1 MRRLYSSTY
10 KRGKGFTGR
19 LVERGFPRRGRP
31 NHLRSSRRYVMAA
44 RPSVDSVLSLAGLRS
59 QSDTTREPRLESQ
72 PAQRRWC
79 VDHSALADRRQRRQ
93 VRARATIRLDRRR
106 DNSNDESF
114 DVPDA
119 MPAQPWQ
126 RSPGGARGGETI
138 TLQLP
143 VRLVTRVQSR
153 CLPIPNATEKAAR
166 IRAGILRGSTS

>member
-1 MRRLYSSTY
+1 
-10 KRGKGFTGR
+10 
-19 LVERGFPRRGRP
+19 
-31 NHLRSSRRYVMAA
+31 
-44 RPSVDSVLSLAGLRS
+44 
-59 QSDTTREPRLESQ
+59 
-72 PAQRRWC
+72 
-79 VDHSALADRRQRRQ
+79 
-93 VRARATIRLDRRR
+93 
-106 DNSNDESF
+106 
-114 DVPDA
+114 